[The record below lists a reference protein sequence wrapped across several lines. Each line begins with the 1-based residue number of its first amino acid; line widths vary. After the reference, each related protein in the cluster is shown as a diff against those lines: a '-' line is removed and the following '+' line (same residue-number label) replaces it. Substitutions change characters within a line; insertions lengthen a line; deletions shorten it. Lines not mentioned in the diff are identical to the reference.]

1 MINDSYDFIALG
13 NKDYYYFESEGKQG
27 NISKIVTFTRL
38 KNKFWNLG
46 FGDLQGQQ
54 INDSVISNNH
64 DVVKL
69 ISTVAKIAY
78 DFSERFPRRNI
89 EITPVDEKRKNLY
102 NHIFRRHYEVIQI
115 NFHIIGIHNSVAE
128 DYSPEKNYDT
138 FRLKRKF
145 A

>member
-1 MINDSYDFIALG
+1 MITDSYDFIALG

-46 FGDLQGQQ
+46 FGDLQGDQ

-64 DVVKL
+64 DIVKL

-78 DFSERFPRRNI
+78 EFSERFPRRSI

-102 NHIFRRHYEVIQI
+102 NHVFRRHYKVIQI
-115 NFHIIGIHNSVAE
+115 NFQIIGIHNNVTE